1 MRYFMIDELSFL
13 ERDNLE
19 SYLKRTLKPGSL
31 EGVFFLEVPPDL
43 LGEAQIGHEECG
55 PFYFSTILENDAV
68 KFELLVRSAS
78 NMHCSCIAQATPEQR
93 AFVLDFADKMLK
105 EEMITA

>member
-19 SYLKRTLKPGSL
+19 SYLKRCLKPGGL
-31 EGVFFLEVPPDL
+31 DGVFFLEVPPDL
-43 LGEAQIGHEECG
+43 LGEAQQGHEDCG
-55 PFYFSTILENDAV
+55 PFYFSVVLENNSL

-78 NMHCSCIAQATPEQR
+78 NMHCSCIAQATAAQR
-93 AFVLDFADKMLK
+93 EFVLNFADRMLK
-105 EEMITA
+105 EEMVAA